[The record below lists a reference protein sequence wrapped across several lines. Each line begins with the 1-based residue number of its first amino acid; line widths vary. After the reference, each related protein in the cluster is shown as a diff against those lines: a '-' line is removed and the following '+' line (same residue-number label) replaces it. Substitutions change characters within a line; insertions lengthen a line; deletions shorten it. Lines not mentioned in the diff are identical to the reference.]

1 LLTLTKTT
9 QRVLLLSCPEEHA
22 ISATLRKLL
31 ARIAKAS
38 VQHGPGGLSYLRG
51 YAHFEEDRVHILKPL
66 TRRHWT
72 KTAALNDADELA
84 TYVASMESAD

>member
-1 LLTLTKTT
+1 MLTLTKTT
-9 QRVLLLSCPEEHA
+9 ERPLLLSCSEEHDL
-22 ISATLRKLL
+22 SPKLRKLL

-38 VQHGPGGLSYLRG
+38 VQRGPGGLTYLRG
-51 YAHFEEDRVHILKPL
+51 YAHFEEDCVHILKPL

-84 TYVASMESAD
+84 TYIASMEAGA